1 MFPLKSL
8 TRWWELGLNF
18 ADRSLDAYLPTNRRG
33 TRKGKTL
40 QHQASLS
47 CAGDLD
53 FLAFPGLLHR
63 RTKGHCTVL
72 VGGKLRTNKHFS
84 HNATLTC

>member
-18 ADRSLDAYLPTNRRG
+18 ADGSLDAYLPTNRRG

-40 QHQASLS
+40 QHQAYLS
-47 CAGDLD
+47 CAAD
-53 FLAFPGLLHR
+53 FLAFPWCFIGEQRVTPENRWGVNLKQMDTFHKTQL
-63 RTKGHCTVL
+63 
-72 VGGKLRTNKHFS
+72 
-84 HNATLTC
+84 